1 MSLAEALKPET
12 LKLGWQ
18 YRVIVFLLW
27 LLRLDSISEAQGQP
41 LFDGESEPGKP
52 LRRDLTGDR
61 QESTGHLFNMPNVGT

>member
-1 MSLAEALKPET
+1 M
-12 LKLGWQ
+12 
-18 YRVIVFLLW
+18 IVFLLW